1 MIIRLIVVVLLSGF
15 PAYCMADGVVKYGY
29 DRDSGKIYVKDKE
42 KKKTLK
48 FDEDYTGNPS
58 YLFGY
63 FSSAPAI
70 ISDGRSLHDFT
81 VYATLKYSNNEFVID
96 CLYANVK
103 SKLNGILVKEGVCD
117 LGISQPDQ
125 YSSLINEKVNS
136 IEGDMDTIDT
146 SLILQG
152 NKSFLPVIIYNS
164 ESKLMY
170 KLYESKDALLNDDY
184 SIITLNSDGTC
195 DAYQDSPWLIYY
207 GSDVKHNEIMNEDN
221 MGGVLKLKKMMPNEL
236 GSKKCSD
243 FPLTS
248 VKEPRSYFYDSLYK
262 VKKSYLI
269 KGDKVNLLK
278 ISDDGKWCKIKYF
291 SERNKF
297 TCGTLQCADLNF

>member
-29 DRDSGKIYVKDKE
+29 DRDSGQIYVKDKE
-42 KKKTLK
+42 NKKTLK
-48 FDEDYTGNPS
+48 FNEDYTGNPS

-81 VYATLKYSNNEFVID
+81 VYATLKYSNNEIVID

-136 IEGDMDTIDT
+136 IEDDMDTIDT
-146 SLILQG
+146 SHILQG
-152 NKSFLPVIIYNS
+152 NKGFLPIIIYNS
-164 ESKLMY
+164 KSKLMY
-170 KLYESKDALLNDDY
+170 KLYESKEALLNDDY
-184 SIITLNSDGTC
+184 SIIALNSDGTC
-195 DAYQDSPWLIYY
+195 NVYQDSPWLIYY
-207 GSDVKHNEIMNEDN
+207 GGDVKHNEVMKEAN
-221 MGGVLKLKKMMPNEL
+221 MDDVLKLKKMMPDEL

-248 VKEPRSYFYDSLYK
+248 VKQPKSYFYDSLYK
-262 VKKSYLI
+262 VNKSYLI
-269 KGDKVNLLK
+269 KGDKVSLLK
-278 ISDDGKWCKIKYF
+278 VSDDGKWCKIKYF
-291 SERNKF
+291 SEKINLL
-297 TCGTLQCADLNF
+297 TAHYNVQI

>member
-1 MIIRLIVVVLLSGF
+1 MIIRLIVGVLLSGF
-15 PAYCMADGVVKYGY
+15 PAYCLADGVVKYGY
-29 DRDSGKIYVKDKE
+29 DRDSSQIYFKDKE
-42 KKKTLK
+42 KKKILK
-48 FDEDYTGNPS
+48 FNEDYTGNPS
-58 YLFGY
+58 YLFSY

-81 VYATLKYSNNEFVID
+81 VYATLKYSNNEFLID

-117 LGISQPDQ
+117 LGISQPEQ

-152 NKSFLPVIIYNS
+152 NKGFLPIIIYIS
-164 ESKLMY
+164 KSKLMY

-184 SIITLNSDGTC
+184 SIIALNSDGTC
-195 DAYQDSPWLIYY
+195 DVYQDSPWFIYY

-221 MGGVLKLKKMMPNEL
+221 KGGVLKLKKMMPNEL

-248 VKEPRSYFYDSLYK
+248 VKQPRSYFYDSLYK

-291 SERNKF
+291 SEKNKF
-297 TCGTLQCADLNF
+297 TYGTLQCADLNF

>member
-15 PAYCMADGVVKYGY
+15 PAYCLADGVVKYGY
-29 DRDSGKIYVKDKE
+29 DRDSGQIYVKDKE

-48 FDEDYTGNPS
+48 FNEDYTGNPS
-58 YLFGY
+58 YLFSY

-81 VYATLKYSNNEFVID
+81 VYATLKYSNNEFLID

-117 LGISQPDQ
+117 LGISQSDQ

-152 NKSFLPVIIYNS
+152 NKRFLPIIIYNS
-164 ESKLMY
+164 KSKLMY
-170 KLYESKDALLNDDY
+170 KLYESKEALLNDDY
-184 SIITLNSDGTC
+184 SIIALNSDGTC
-195 DAYQDSPWLIYY
+195 NVYQDSPWFIFY
-207 GSDVKHNEIMNEDN
+207 GGDVTHDEVMNEDN
-221 MGGVLKLKKMMPNEL
+221 TGGVFKLKKMMPNEL

-248 VKEPRSYFYDSLYK
+248 VKQPKAYFYDSLYK

-291 SERNKF
+291 SEKNKF
-297 TCGTLQCADLNF
+297 TYGTLQCADLNF

>member
-15 PAYCMADGVVKYGY
+15 PAYGMADGVVKYVY
-29 DRDSGKIYVKDKE
+29 DKDSGQIYVKDKE

-48 FDEDYTGNPS
+48 FNEDYTGNPS
-58 YLFGY
+58 YLFSY

-81 VYATLKYSNNEFVID
+81 VYATLKYSNNEFLID

-117 LGISQPDQ
+117 LGISQPEQ

-152 NKSFLPVIIYNS
+152 NKVFLPIIIYNS
-164 ESKLMY
+164 KSKLMY
-170 KLYESKDALLNDDY
+170 KLYENKDALLNDDY
-184 SIITLNSDGTC
+184 SIIALNSDGTC
-195 DAYQDSPWLIYY
+195 DVYQDSPWFIYY

-221 MGGVLKLKKMMPNEL
+221 KGGVLKLKKMMPNEL

-248 VKEPRSYFYDSLYK
+248 VKQPKAYFYDSLYK

-269 KGDKVNLLK
+269 KGDKVNILK

-291 SERNKF
+291 SEKNKF
-297 TCGTLQCADLNF
+297 TYGTLQCADLNF

>member
-29 DRDSGKIYVKDKE
+29 DRDSGQIYVKDKGN
-42 KKKTLK
+42 KKTLK
-48 FDEDYTGNPS
+48 FNEDYTGNPS

-81 VYATLKYSNNEFVID
+81 VYATLKYSNNEIVID

-136 IEGDMDTIDT
+136 IEDDMDTIDT
-146 SLILQG
+146 SHILQG
-152 NKSFLPVIIYNS
+152 NKGFLPIIIYNS
-164 ESKLMY
+164 KSKLMY

-184 SIITLNSDGTC
+184 SIIALNSDGTC
-195 DAYQDSPWLIYY
+195 NVYQDSPWLIYY
-207 GSDVKHNEIMNEDN
+207 GGDVKHNEVMKEAN
-221 MGGVLKLKKMMPNEL
+221 MGGVLKLKKMMPDEL
-236 GSKKCSD
+236 G
-243 FPLTS
+243 
-248 VKEPRSYFYDSLYK
+248 
-262 VKKSYLI
+262 
-269 KGDKVNLLK
+269 
-278 ISDDGKWCKIKYF
+278 
-291 SERNKF
+291 
-297 TCGTLQCADLNF
+297 

>member
-1 MIIRLIVVVLLSGF
+1 MIIRLIVGVLLSGF
-15 PAYCMADGVVKYGY
+15 PAYCLADGVVKYGY
-29 DRDSGKIYVKDKE
+29 DRDSSQIYFKDKE
-42 KKKTLK
+42 KKKILK
-48 FDEDYTGNPS
+48 FNEDYTGNPS

-81 VYATLKYSNNEFVID
+81 VYATLKYSNNEFLID

-117 LGISQPDQ
+117 LGISQPEQ

-152 NKSFLPVIIYNS
+152 NKVFLPIIIYNS
-164 ESKLMY
+164 KSKLMY

-184 SIITLNSDGTC
+184 SIIALNSDGTC
-195 DAYQDSPWLIYY
+195 DVYQDSPWFIYY
-207 GSDVKHNEIMNEDN
+207 DSDVKHNEIMNEDN
-221 MGGVLKLKKMMPNEL
+221 KGGVLKLKKKMPNEL
-236 GSKKCSD
+236 ESKKCSD

-248 VKEPRSYFYDSLYK
+248 VKPPRSYFYDSLYK

-291 SERNKF
+291 SEKNKF
-297 TCGTLQCADLNF
+297 TYGTLQCADLNF